1 MKSAWGGAGF
11 AFRDGFASGGFRD
24 GFERRAASAAP
35 RGIGI
40 DDAESGVGEVVNVV
54 QRAAG
59 KVGCGLGIEENLS
72 ARVADDAI
80 TWFRGLHLHDV
91 LEAGAAAAGDAQ
103 PQSSSFFRVL
113 SEDLAQLGH
122 GGGCQADHDGTEEN
136 GFDGKW
142 SGGQRPFLSF
152 LTEIKRFSCL
162 AMQKIKV
169 MSEVLASQVAAG
181 EVVERPASVVRELV
195 ENSIDAGAGRI
206 DVLVRRGGTALIRV
220 VDDGVGMGRD
230 DALLCVERHATSKI
244 RTSGDLAAIRTMGFR
259 GEALPSIASVSRFV
273 LKTRER
279 EALHGT
285 EVVVDG
291 GQLVAVSDAGEA
303 PGTQVEVRS
312 LFYNV
317 PARRKFLRAEAT
329 EFSHIEQQ
337 VRVHALAY
345 PELAFSLTHDE
356 RLVFQLPG
364 GSGLLERIRGL
375 AGVEVAER
383 LREIPETTEAGI
395 TVQGFLGEPGTSRSN
410 RSLCYCFLNRRPVES
425 AVFTMALRGA
435 YGEALPRGQW
445 PVAFLFIGIDPGEVD
460 VNVHP
465 AKREVRFRSSQAV
478 QAALTSVCAAA
489 LQGRRSFPVPEP
501 AAVVVPVA
509 RWVVPPEQRS
519 LIPEPEQRAL
529 RHDWSDLPA
538 AAAHAAVG
546 AEPAMAGGGG
556 EVTPL
561 ERAKAVPAVRVP
573 ADVPFRMLA
582 RLGDAYWLMEGEEG
596 LVVLDCRAARERILY
611 EEVRA
616 RRSGE
621 PLAAQILL
629 SPITLQLAP
638 REFDLLRPHLPA
650 LRRMGVGASEFGANT
665 VMVDSLPPFWEADGS
680 TAERISGLLADL
692 REAGEPLTLRRL
704 DDDAVAAAVA
714 RQAAKIPVPPD
725 AAEAR
730 ALVSSLLACE
740 MPYCCP
746 EGNPTLIQISFQE
759 LARKFGRR

>member
-1 MKSAWGGAGF
+1 VPGASGWGGAGF
-11 AFRDGFASGGFRD
+11 AFRDWFVSGGFRD
-24 GFERRAASAAP
+24 WFERSAASAAP
-35 RGIGI
+35 RGVGI
-40 DDAESGVGEVVNVV
+40 DDAESGVGEVVDVV
-54 QRAAG
+54 ERAAG
-59 KVGCGLGIEENLS
+59 QVGCGLGIEENLS
-72 ARVADDAI
+72 ARVSDDAI
-80 TWFRGLHLHDV
+80 PGFRGLDFHDV
-91 LEAGAAAAGDAQ
+91 LEAGAAAAGDTQ
-103 PQSSSFFRVL
+103 PESGSFFRML

-122 GGGCQADHDGTEEN
+122 GGGSQADHDGTEEV
-136 GFDGKW
+136 GLDGKW
-142 SGGQRPFLSF
+142 SGGQGPFLSF

-259 GEALPSIASVSRFV
+259 GEALPSIASVARFV

-489 LQGRRSFPVPEP
+489 LQGRRAVPVPEP
-501 AAVVVPVA
+501 VPVVVPVA
-509 RWVVPPEQRS
+509 RWVVPPEQRT

-529 RHDWSDLPA
+529 RHDWSDFPA
-538 AAAHAAVG
+538 AAVAAAAV
-546 AEPAMAGGGG
+546 AAGGGEG
-556 EVTPL
+556 APVEP
-561 ERAKAVPAVRVP
+561 AKAVAAVRKP
-573 ADVPFRMLA
+573 AEVPFRMLS
-582 RLGDAYWLMEGEEG
+582 RLGDVYWLMEGEEG

-611 EEVRA
+611 EEARA

-621 PLAAQILL
+621 PLAGQILL

-714 RQAAKIPVPPD
+714 RQAAKIPVPSD

-730 ALVSSLLACE
+730 ALVSSLLSCE

-746 EGNPTLIQISFQE
+746 DGNPTLIQISFQE

>member
-1 MKSAWGGAGF
+1 MLGASGWGGAGF
-11 AFRDGFASGGFRD
+11 AFRDWFVSGGFRD
-24 GFERRAASAAP
+24 WFERSAASAAP
-35 RGIGI
+35 RGVGI
-40 DDAESGVGEVVNVV
+40 DDAESGVGEVVDVV
-54 QRAAG
+54 ERAAG
-59 KVGCGLGIEENLS
+59 QVGCGLGIEENLS
-72 ARVADDAI
+72 ARVSDDAI
-80 TWFRGLHLHDV
+80 PGFRGLDFHDV
-91 LEAGAAAAGDAQ
+91 LEAGAAAAGDTQ
-103 PQSSSFFRVL
+103 PESGSFFRML

-122 GGGCQADHDGTEEN
+122 GGGSQADHDGTEEV
-136 GFDGKW
+136 GLDGKW
-142 SGGQRPFLSF
+142 SGGQGPFLSF

-259 GEALPSIASVSRFV
+259 GEALPSIASVARFV

-489 LQGRRSFPVPEP
+489 LQGRRAVPVPEP
-501 AAVVVPVA
+501 VPVVVPVA
-509 RWVVPPEQRS
+509 RWVVPPEQRT

-529 RHDWSDLPA
+529 RHDWSDFPA
-538 AAAHAAVG
+538 AAVAAAAV
-546 AEPAMAGGGG
+546 AAGGGEG
-556 EVTPL
+556 APVEP
-561 ERAKAVPAVRVP
+561 AKAVAAVRKP
-573 ADVPFRMLA
+573 AEVPFRMLS
-582 RLGDAYWLMEGEEG
+582 RLGDVYWLMEGEEG

-611 EEVRA
+611 EEARA

-621 PLAAQILL
+621 PLAGQILL

-714 RQAAKIPVPPD
+714 RQAAKIPVPSD

-730 ALVSSLLACE
+730 ALVSSLLSCE

-746 EGNPTLIQISFQE
+746 DGNPTLIQISFQE

>member
-1 MKSAWGGAGF
+1 M
-11 AFRDGFASGGFRD
+11 
-24 GFERRAASAAP
+24 
-35 RGIGI
+35 
-40 DDAESGVGEVVNVV
+40 
-54 QRAAG
+54 
-59 KVGCGLGIEENLS
+59 
-72 ARVADDAI
+72 
-80 TWFRGLHLHDV
+80 
-91 LEAGAAAAGDAQ
+91 
-103 PQSSSFFRVL
+103 L

-122 GGGCQADHDGTEEN
+122 GGGSQADHDGTEEV
-136 GFDGKW
+136 GLDGKW
-142 SGGQRPFLSF
+142 SAGQGPFLSF

-162 AMQKIKV
+162 AMQKIQV

-273 LKTRER
+273 LRTRER

-489 LQGRRSFPVPEP
+489 LQGRRSVPVSEPVP
-501 AAVVVPVA
+501 VVVPVA
-509 RWVVPPEQRS
+509 RWVVPPEQRT

-529 RHDWSDLPA
+529 RHDWSDFPA
-538 AAAHAAVG
+538 AAVAAAAV
-546 AEPAMAGGGG
+546 AAGGGEG
-556 EVTPL
+556 APAEPS
-561 ERAKAVPAVRVP
+561 KAVTAVRVP
-573 ADVPFRMLA
+573 AEVAFRMLS
-582 RLGDAYWLMEGEEG
+582 RLGEVYWLMEGEEG

-611 EEVRA
+611 EEARA

-621 PLAAQILL
+621 PLAGQILL

-714 RQAAKIPVPPD
+714 RQAAKIPVPSD

-730 ALVSSLLACE
+730 ALVSSLLSCE

-746 EGNPTLIQISFQE
+746 DGNPTLIQISFQE

>member
-1 MKSAWGGAGF
+1 
-11 AFRDGFASGGFRD
+11 
-24 GFERRAASAAP
+24 
-35 RGIGI
+35 
-40 DDAESGVGEVVNVV
+40 
-54 QRAAG
+54 
-59 KVGCGLGIEENLS
+59 
-72 ARVADDAI
+72 
-80 TWFRGLHLHDV
+80 
-91 LEAGAAAAGDAQ
+91 
-103 PQSSSFFRVL
+103 
-113 SEDLAQLGH
+113 
-122 GGGCQADHDGTEEN
+122 
-136 GFDGKW
+136 
-142 SGGQRPFLSF
+142 
-152 LTEIKRFSCL
+152 
-162 AMQKIKV
+162 
-169 MSEVLASQVAAG
+169 
-181 EVVERPASVVRELV
+181 
-195 ENSIDAGAGRI
+195 
-206 DVLVRRGGTALIRV
+206 
-220 VDDGVGMGRD
+220 
-230 DALLCVERHATSKI
+230 
-244 RTSGDLAAIRTMGFR
+244 
-259 GEALPSIASVSRFV
+259 
-273 LKTRER
+273 
-279 EALHGT
+279 
-285 EVVVDG
+285 
-291 GQLVAVSDAGEA
+291 
-303 PGTQVEVRS
+303 
-312 LFYNV
+312 
-317 PARRKFLRAEAT
+317 
-329 EFSHIEQQ
+329 
-337 VRVHALAY
+337 
-345 PELAFSLTHDE
+345 LTHDE

-489 LQGRRSFPVPEP
+489 LQGRRAVPVPEP
-501 AAVVVPVA
+501 VPVVVPVA
-509 RWVVPPEQRS
+509 RWVVPPEQRT

-529 RHDWSDLPA
+529 RHDWSDFPA
-538 AAAHAAVG
+538 AAVAAAAV
-546 AEPAMAGGGG
+546 AAGGGEG
-556 EVTPL
+556 APVEP
-561 ERAKAVPAVRVP
+561 AKAVAAVRKP
-573 ADVPFRMLA
+573 AEVPFRMLS
-582 RLGDAYWLMEGEEG
+582 RLGEVYWLMEGEEG

-611 EEVRA
+611 EEARA

-621 PLAAQILL
+621 PLAGQILL

-714 RQAAKIPVPPD
+714 RQAAKIPVPSD

-730 ALVSSLLACE
+730 ALVSSLLSCE

-746 EGNPTLIQISFQE
+746 DGNPTLIQISFQE